1 MSARHPEGAEPARKG
16 FTRRGVLAAASLL
29 PMPARAQA
37 ARWNPDRPIGFQVG
51 FPAGGTIDFVA
62 RLLARELGP
71 MLGQNVVVE
80 NRTGASGNLATQALA
95 RMPADGHAIGFA
107 AIHLAANPAL
117 MPLGYDPARDIEML
131 TQTGHVP
138 VYFLASARS
147 GIRSVA
153 EAVEMGRRRG
163 GDMTFASGGVG
174 TSSHLAAELFSR
186 NAGFRFTHVPFRGGA
201 PSMQA
206 MLGGEVDCS
215 FTVAEQAIP
224 GNVASGRIRGLAVM
238 QDARIAAAPDVP
250 AIAEAGF
257 GPEVFISSWHGI
269 MLRAGTP
276 PAIKARWFEAVAEA
290 VRTPAL
296 QEGMA
301 RAGIE
306 PRTSATP
313 AAFTEFVAA
322 ETARWTRV
330 IREAGITA
338 Q

>member
-1 MSARHPEGAEPARKG
+1 MPAL
-16 FTRRGVLAAASLL
+16 TRRAAIATALL
-29 PMPARAQA
+29 PLPALAQSS
-37 ARWNPDRPIGFQVG
+37 RWAPDRPIGFQVG

-62 RLLARELGP
+62 RLLARELGTK
-71 MLGQNVVVE
+71 LDQNVVVE
-80 NRTGASGNLATQALA
+80 NRTGASGNLATQALTRA
-95 RMPADGHAIGFA
+95 PADGHMIGFA

-117 MPLGYDPARDIEML
+117 MPLGYDPAHDVEML

-138 VYFLASARS
+138 VYFLASVKG
-147 GIRSVA
+147 GIRSVS
-153 EAVEMGRRRG
+153 EAVEAGRRRN

-174 TSSHLAAELFSR
+174 TSSQLAAELFSR
-186 NAGFRFTHVPFRGGA
+186 QAGFRFTHVPFRGGA

-206 MLGGEVDCS
+206 LLAGEVDGS

-238 QDARIAAAPDVP
+238 QGARIAAAPDVP
-250 AIAEAGF
+250 SIAEAGF

-276 PAIKARWFEAVAEA
+276 AAVKARWFDAVVEA
-290 VRTPAL
+290 VRAPAVR
-296 QEGMA
+296 EGMA

-306 PRTSATP
+306 PRTSPTP
-313 AAFTEFVAA
+313 AAFTDFVAT

>member
-1 MSARHPEGAEPARKG
+1 MPG
-16 FTRRGVLAAASLL
+16 FSRRAALLAASLL
-29 PMPARAQA
+29 PCPTLAQGSH
-37 ARWNPDRPIGFQVG
+37 WSPERPIAFQVG
-51 FPAGGTIDFVA
+51 FPAGGTIDYVA
-62 RLLARELGP
+62 RLLARELAP
-71 MLGQNVVVE
+71 RLGQSVIVE
-80 NRTGASGNLATQALA
+80 NRTGASGNLATQAMA
-95 RMPADGHAIGFA
+95 RAPADGHTIGFA

-117 MPLGYDPARDIEML
+117 MPLGYDPASDIEML

-138 VYFLASARS
+138 VYFLASIKG
-147 GIRSVA
+147 GIRTAA
-153 EAVEMGRRRG
+153 EAVAAGHARS

-186 NAGFRFTHVPFRGGA
+186 RAGFRFTHVPFRGGA

-206 MLGGEVDCS
+206 LMAGEVDCS

-224 GNVASGRIRGLAVM
+224 NNIATERIRGLAVM
-238 QDARIAAAPDVP
+238 QDARIGAAPNTP

-257 GPEVFISSWHGI
+257 GPEVFISSWHGV

-276 PAIKARWFEAVAEA
+276 PAIKARLFEAVAEA
-290 VRTPAL
+290 VSTPVL
-296 QEGMA
+296 REGMA

-306 PRTSATP
+306 PRSSASP

-322 ETARWTRV
+322 ETERWTRV

>member
-1 MSARHPEGAEPARKG
+1 MRGL
-16 FTRRGVLAAASLL
+16 TRRGALAAVLL
-29 PMPARAQA
+29 PLPALAQG
-37 ARWNPDRPIGFQVG
+37 ARWAPDRAIGFQVG

-62 RLLARELGP
+62 RLLARELAP
-71 MLGQNVVVE
+71 KLGQNVVVE

-95 RMPADGHAIGFA
+95 RSPVDGHTIGFA

-138 VYFLASARS
+138 VYFLASVKG
-147 GIRSVA
+147 GIRGVA
-153 EAVEMGRRRG
+153 EAVEVGRRRD

-186 NAGFRFTHVPFRGGA
+186 SAGFRFTHVPFRGGA

-206 MLGGEVDCS
+206 LLAGEVECS

-224 GNVASGRIRGLAVM
+224 GNVATGRIRGLAVM
-238 QDARIAAAPDVP
+238 QAARIAAAPDVP

-276 PAIKARWFEAVAEA
+276 AAIKSRWFDAVVEA
-290 VRTPAL
+290 VRSPAL

-306 PRTSATP
+306 PRSSATP
-313 AAFTEFVAA
+313 AAFTDFVAA
-322 ETARWTRV
+322 ETQRWTRV
-330 IREAGITA
+330 IRDAGITA

>member
-1 MSARHPEGAEPARKG
+1 MIVTRRRALGAASAGLALPALPLPARG
-16 FTRRGVLAAASLL
+16 Q
-29 PMPARAQA
+29 PAR
-37 ARWNPDRPIGFQVG
+37 WSPDRAVTFLVG
-51 FPAGGTIDFVA
+51 FPAGGVIDYVA
-62 RLLARELGP
+62 RLLARELAP
-71 MLGQNVVVE
+71 LLGQNVVVE

-138 VYFLASARS
+138 VYFLASLKGGLASVRDVVAAGRARP
-147 GIRSVA
+147 G
-153 EAVEMGRRRG
+153 ELN
-163 GDMTFASGGVG
+163 FASGGIG

-186 NAGFRFTHVPFRGGA
+186 QAGFRFTHVPFRGGA

-206 MLGGEVDCS
+206 LLQGEVDCS
-215 FTVAEQAIP
+215 FTVAEAAIP

-238 QDARIAAAPDVP
+238 QEARIPAAPSVP

-257 GPEVFISSWHGI
+257 GPEVFISSWHGV
-269 MLRAGTP
+269 MMRTGWP
-276 PAIKARWFEAVAEA
+276 PAVKARWFEAVTEA
-290 VRTPAL
+290 MRTPAL
-296 QEGMA
+296 TEGLA

-306 PRTSATP
+306 PRASASP
-313 AAFTEFVAA
+313 ADFASFVAA
-322 ETARWTRV
+322 ETERWTRV

>member
-1 MSARHPEGAEPARKG
+1 MTPV
-16 FTRRGVLAAASLL
+16 TRRGVIAALSLPLPALAQ
-29 PMPARAQA
+29 P
-37 ARWNPDRPIGFQVG
+37 RWNPDRPVGFQVG
-51 FPAGGTIDFVA
+51 FPAGGVIDFVA
-62 RLLARELGP
+62 RLLARELSP
-71 MLGQNVVVE
+71 KLGQNVVVE
-80 NRTGASGNLATQALA
+80 NRTGASGNLATQALVRA
-95 RMPADGHAIGFA
+95 PEDGHTIGFA

-138 VYFLASARS
+138 VYFLASVKS
-147 GIRSVA
+147 
-153 EAVEMGRRRG
+153 GRRDVAQVIAAAREKN
-163 GDMTFASGGVG
+163 GDLTFSSGGVG
-174 TSSHLAAELFSR
+174 TSSHLAVELFAR
-186 NAGFRFTHVPFRGGA
+186 RAGFGFTHVPFRGGA

-206 MLGGEVDCS
+206 LLAGEVDCS

-224 GNVASGRIRGLAVM
+224 GNIASERIRGMAVM
-238 QDARIAAAPDVP
+238 QGERIAVAPNTP

-257 GPEVFISSWHGI
+257 GPEVFISSWHGV

-276 PAIKARWFEAVAEA
+276 PAIKARWFDAVQEA
-290 VRTPAL
+290 VRAPAL

-306 PRTSATP
+306 PRLSASP
-313 AAFTEFVAA
+313 AAFGEFVNA
-322 ETARWTRV
+322 ETERWTNV

>member
-1 MSARHPEGAEPARKG
+1 MLHL
-16 FTRRGVLAAASLL
+16 TRRGALAAAIL
-29 PMPARAQA
+29 PLPAFAQA
-37 ARWNPDRPIGFQVG
+37 PRWAPDRSVGFQVG
-51 FPAGGTIDFVA
+51 FPAGGTIDYMA
-62 RLLARELGP
+62 RLLAREFGQK
-71 MLGQNVVVE
+71 LGQSVVVE
-80 NRTGASGNLATQALA
+80 NRTVASGNLATQALA
-95 RMPADGHAIGFA
+95 RAPADGHTIGFA

-117 MPLGYDPARDIEML
+117 MPLGYDPSRDIEML

-138 VYFLASARS
+138 VYFLASVRS
-147 GIRSVA
+147 GLRSVA
-153 EAVEMGRRRG
+153 EVVEAARRRD

-186 NAGFRFTHVPFRGGA
+186 RAGFRFTHVPFRGGG

-206 MLGGEVDCS
+206 MLAGEVDCS
-215 FTVAEQAIP
+215 VTVAERAIP
-224 GNVASGRIRGLAVM
+224 GNVAAGRIRGLAVM
-238 QDARIAAAPDVP
+238 QEARIAAAPEVP

-276 PAIKARWFEAVAEA
+276 PAVKARWFEEVIEA
-290 VRTPAL
+290 VRSPAL

-306 PRTSATP
+306 PRPSANP
-313 AAFTEFVAA
+313 AAFTAFVTA
-322 ETARWTRV
+322 ETERWTRV

>member
-1 MSARHPEGAEPARKG
+1 MSGTAPGGPAAL
-16 FTRRGVLAAASLL
+16 TRRGALAAAALL
-29 PMPARAQA
+29 PLPALAQA
-37 ARWNPDRPIGFQVG
+37 PRWNPDRTISFLVG
-51 FPAGGTIDFVA
+51 FPAGGVIDFVA
-62 RLLARELGP
+62 RLLARELAP
-71 MLGQNVVVE
+71 RLGQSVVVE
-80 NRTGASGNLATQALA
+80 NRTGASGNLATQAMLRA
-95 RMPADGHAIGFA
+95 PADGHAIGFA

-117 MPLGYDPARDIEML
+117 MPLGYEPRDLEML

-138 VYFLASARS
+138 VYFLASLRS
-147 GIRSVA
+147 GVRSVA
-153 EAVEMGRRRG
+153 EAVAMGREKG

-186 NAGFRFTHVPFRGGA
+186 RAGFRFTHVPFRGGA

-206 MLGGEVDCS
+206 LLAGEVDCS

-224 GNVASGRIRGLAVM
+224 GNIASARIRGLAVM
-238 QDARIAAAPDVP
+238 QAARIQAAPETP

-257 GPEVFISSWHGI
+257 GEEAFISSWHGV
-269 MLRAGTP
+269 MLRGGTP
-276 PAIKARWFEAVAEA
+276 PAIKARWFEAVNEA

-296 QEGMA
+296 QDGMA

-306 PRTSATP
+306 PRSSPSP
-313 AAFTEFVAA
+313 AAFAAFVGA
-322 ETARWTRV
+322 ETDRWGRV